1 VLQHTIKPYF
11 SSGAPAPQWGKG
23 ELMNGSY
30 FPSLAGLV
38 AAGAIAGLSV
48 PAPAA
53 TISIGTALN
62 GGAITLRASGATPGP
77 ASFSGPVGGY
87 NINVVDGTDLTAA
100 SLNSN
105 AQDATTAGTSDVLDI
120 FVSVSGITGLSGLKT
135 ALTGLTVN
143 FLTAGWTVTESTFE
157 DNTNT
162 VFGMANSLTTHT
174 FTLGPDTFSGF
185 ASVTV
190 TTPFSVTELYEISSN
205 GLRGAANDTIDLSA
219 VVPEPSTWAMLG
231 IGFAGLGFVGYRKA
245 RARSTNPDRLIA
257 AII

>member
-1 VLQHTIKPYF
+1 MKR
-11 SSGAPAPQWGKG
+11 
-23 ELMNGSY
+23 SY
-30 FPSLAGLV
+30 FPILSGLV

-48 PAPAA
+48 PAHAA

-77 ASFSGPVGGY
+77 VSFSGPVGGY

-105 AQDATTAGTSDVLDI
+105 AQDATATGTSDALDI
-120 FVSVSGITGLSGLKT
+120 FVSVSDITGLSGLKT
-135 ALTGLTVN
+135 AQSGLTVN

-162 VFGMANSLTTHT
+162 VFGMANLLTTRT
-174 FTLGPDTFSGF
+174 FTSGPDIFSGL
-185 ASVTV
+185 ASVSV
-190 TTPFSVTELYEISSN
+190 TSPFSVTELYRISSN
-205 GLRGAANDTIDLSA
+205 GLIGAANDTIDLSA

-231 IGFAGLGFVGYRKA
+231 IGFAGLGYIGFRRT
-245 RARSTNPDRLIA
+245 RARSTISVA
-257 AII
+257 